1 MRRAQPAP
9 GLPGLLV
16 ATHVVYSM
24 ALKRKR
30 SFKAFAWDSADVRN
44 RTTDGATDCF
54 KRSQLSMLLGHTF
67 FDQTSNTKVRV

>member
-1 MRRAQPAP
+1 
-9 GLPGLLV
+9 
-16 ATHVVYSM
+16 M

-30 SFKAFAWDSADVRN
+30 AFRAFGWDLADVRN